1 MKRTRI
7 KICGITSPEDAMA
20 AVDAGADAI
29 GLVLWERS
37 PRAVS
42 IEIAAEICSRVPAF
56 ITTVALTVDA
66 DADLVNG
73 IRDKLKVDIIQCH
86 GNESPECCERSGI
99 PYMKAIRM
107 RKDVVLEEEIERFSG
122 ARSILL
128 DAYRKGIPGGTGERF
143 DWLRIPA
150 SYRPQ
155 IVLAGGLNSANVAE
169 AITTVQPYA
178 VDVSGGVEASP
189 GIKDH
194 RKITEFVAAVR
205 VGDQRV
211 YG

>member
-37 PRAVS
+37 PRSVS
-42 IEIAAEICSRVPAF
+42 IEIAAEICRRVPAF

-66 DADLVNG
+66 DAGLVNC
-73 IRDKLKVDIIQCH
+73 IRDELKADIIQCH
-86 GNESPECCERSGI
+86 GNESPERCERFGI

-107 RKDVVLEEEIERFSG
+107 HKDVVLDDEIERFSG

-169 AITTVQPYA
+169 AITTVKPYA